1 MEERKA
7 LKVLMVNT
15 SERTGGAAI
24 AADRL
29 RKALLR
35 AGVDVDLCVRTRR
48 WGYLFERLRI
58 LWANGLSTHNLWQI
72 DIANAGE
79 DITTTEAFRQADV
92 IHIHWINQGFLS
104 LKTLERVL
112 CSGKR
117 IIWTLHDEWPF
128 AGICHYA
135 GNCPHFQV
143 QCHNCP
149 LLRHPGKQDLS
160 YRVFMEKRSIYRR
173 ATHLTF
179 VGCSKWITNQA
190 RLSNLTQFLEVVNIA
205 NPIDRRIFHPMPQ
218 AEARR
223 RAGLGDEKRR
233 LIFFGCQ
240 RVADERKGM
249 KYLMEALQRLQTN
262 DVALV
267 VAGDSSGLAWA
278 GGPDGRLPVLP
289 VGYVSDEA
297 QMAALYASADVFVTP
312 SLEDNLPNT
321 IAEAMSC
328 GTPCVGFRTGGVPE
342 MIGHKRGGYVAQL
355 RDVEDLS
362 RGIHFVLSHPELRT
376 MAAERA
382 RECYDEDRIV
392 QAYLKLYNER

>member
-1 MEERKA
+1 MERKD

-29 RKALLR
+29 RQALLR
-35 AGVDVDLCVRTRR
+35 AGVDVTLCVRQRR
-48 WGYLFERLRI
+48 WGFLRERLSI
-58 LWANGLSTHNLWQI
+58 LWENRLSPRHLWEI

-79 DITTTEAFRQADV
+79 DITQTEAFRQADV
-92 IHIHWINQGFLS
+92 VHLHWVNQGFLS
-104 LKTLERVL
+104 LKTLEKIL

-117 IIWTLHDEWPF
+117 VVWTLHDEWPF
-128 AGICHYA
+128 TGICHYA
-135 GNCPHFQV
+135 GQCQRFQA
-143 QCHNCP
+143 QCHSCP
-149 LLRHPGKQDLS
+149 LLLMPGSRDLS
-160 YRVFMEKRSIYRR
+160 YKTFMEKRRIFRC
-173 ATHLTF
+173 AENLTF
-179 VGCSKWITNQA
+179 VGCSKWITGQA
-190 RLSNLTQFLEVVNIA
+190 RLSNLMQFRQIVTIA
-205 NPIDRRIFHPMPQ
+205 NPIDHRIFHPMPQ

-223 RAGLGDEKRR
+223 LAGLGDEKRR

-249 KYLMEALQRLQTN
+249 RYLMEALQGLKTH

-289 VGYVSDEA
+289 VGYIKDESK
-297 QMAALYASADVFVTP
+297 MAALYASADVFVTP

-321 IAEAMSC
+321 VAEAMSC

-342 MIGHKRGGYVAQL
+342 MIGHRRGGYVAQL
-355 RDVEDLS
+355 RDVDDLS
-362 RGIHFVLSHPELRT
+362 RGIRFVLNHPELRKPT
-376 MAAERA
+376 AERA
-382 RECYDEDRIV
+382 REHYDEEHIV